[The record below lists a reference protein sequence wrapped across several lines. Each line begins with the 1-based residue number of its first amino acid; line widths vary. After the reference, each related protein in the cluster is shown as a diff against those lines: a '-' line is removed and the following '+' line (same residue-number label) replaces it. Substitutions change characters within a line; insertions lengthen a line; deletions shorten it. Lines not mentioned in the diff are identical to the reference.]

1 MENKISPV
9 EAALVTNDLSKLTTD
24 QRMSYYKNVCDSLGL
39 NYLTQPFA
47 YISLNGKLTLYAKRD
62 ATDQLRQIHN
72 ISINITSR
80 ELIGDVYIVTAK
92 ARNAS
97 GREDESMGTVSIAN
111 LKGDALANAYLKCE
125 TKAKR
130 RVTLSICGLGL
141 MDDTEVETIKE
152 AVLVN
157 EPIKIEEK
165 KNEETNKRQDIQSSK
180 ESAAPDI
187 HGGSTQY
194 SSGNERLSN
203 GEHGNRVDSRNEATT
218 SESTSDGSSRSVQQ
232 VSDEKVKVYPDKTKI
247 KINKEQA
254 EFLYSTGY
262 KYGFSKDD
270 ITSDIYKLT
279 KHLKLSDMNNAEF
292 ETVLNHFKDNSKRFS

>member
-165 KNEETNKRQDIQSSK
+165 KHDETIGKQDIQISK
-180 ESAAPDI
+180 ENAAPNI
-187 HGGSTQY
+187 HGGPKQV
-194 SSGNERLSN
+194 SSGHERLSN
-203 GEHGNRVDSRNEATT
+203 GEPGGRSDSGNE
-218 SESTSDGSSRSVQQ
+218 
-232 VSDEKVKVYPDKTKI
+232 EKINHAKEEIKIYPDKTKI

>member
-157 EPIKIEEK
+157 EPIKIEDKKEAPPAKEADPIAKTEIKEK
-165 KNEETNKRQDIQSSK
+165 
-180 ESAAPDI
+180 AP
-187 HGGSTQY
+187 
-194 SSGNERLSN
+194 E
-203 GEHGNRVDSRNEATT
+203 VF
-218 SESTSDGSSRSVQQ
+218 
-232 VSDEKVKVYPDKTKI
+232 PDKTKI

-292 ETVLNHFKDNSKRFS
+292 ENMLNHFKDNSKRFS